1 MVDGAMGTMAEAKRL
16 SSFDVCSGAGGLA
29 LGLEQA
35 GFDPVLLLDN
45 RDVACRTLRANRP
58 GWDVRELDLLEF
70 VPAEHQQVYDIDL
83 LSAGLPRV
91 KASATVNRTRGSD
104 IEFELLKATIMLMH
118 GVQPRALL
126 VENVPD
132 LVTKDAYRAIR
143 EFVGVELDHLGYRY
157 KWFVVNAA
165 DHQVP
170 QNREQGILVALKGDA
185 MEAFE
190 EPKPSLEPPVTVGD
204 ALEDSMKARGWTQAS
219 EWAEQADRL
228 APTLVGGS
236 WERGGPDLG
245 PTGSKRAWAKM
256 GVDGATVADEVP
268 RPDFVWAPDLG
279 RDGMVKLTVEQA
291 ACLQG
296 FPPDWRFEGRKTVR
310 YRQVG
315 HASPPPVAYALGRAI
330 RSALTHDGA

>member
-1 MVDGAMGTMAEAKRL
+1 MGTMPEAERF
-16 SSFDVCSGAGGLA
+16 SSLDVCSGAGGLA

-45 RDVACRTLRANRP
+45 RDVACQTLRANRP
-58 GWDVRELDLLEF
+58 DWDVLELDLLEF
-70 VPAEHQQVYDIDL
+70 VPDEHQQVYDVDL

-104 IEFELLKATIMLMH
+104 IELELLKATIMLMH

-132 LVTKDAYRAIR
+132 LVTKDAYSPIR
-143 EFVGVELDHLGYRY
+143 GFVGTELDHLGYRH

-165 DHQVP
+165 DHGVP
-170 QNREQGILVALKGDA
+170 QSREQGVLVALKGDA
-185 MEAFE
+185 MDAFE
-190 EPKPSLEPPVTVGD
+190 EPEPSLEPPVTVGE
-204 ALEDSMKARGWTQAS
+204 ALEESMRARGWAQAS
-219 EWAEQADRL
+219 EWARYADKL

-256 GVDGATVADEVP
+256 GVDGATVANEVP
-268 RPDFVWAPDLG
+268 GPDFVWDPALG
-279 RDGMVKLTVEQA
+279 REGMVKLTVEQA
-291 ACLQG
+291 ARLQS
-296 FPPDWRFEGRKTVR
+296 FPPDWRFEGRKTAR

-315 HASPPPVAYALGRAI
+315 HASPPPVAHALGCAI
-330 RSALTHDGA
+330 RAALTRGGA

>member
-1 MVDGAMGTMAEAKRL
+1 M
-16 SSFDVCSGAGGLA
+16 
-29 LGLEQA
+29 
-35 GFDPVLLLDN
+35 
-45 RDVACRTLRANRP
+45 
-58 GWDVRELDLLEF
+58 
-70 VPAEHQQVYDIDL
+70 DL

-104 IEFELLKATIMLMH
+104 IELELLKATIMLMH

-132 LVTKDAYRAIR
+132 LVTKDDYSAVR
-143 EFVGVELDHLGYRY
+143 EFVHEELDHLGYRY

-185 MEAFE
+185 IDAFE
-190 EPKPSLEPPVTVGD
+190 VPEPSLEPPVTVGE
-204 ALEDSMKARGWTQAS
+204 ALEESMKARGWAKTS
-219 EWAEQADRL
+219 EWARQANKL

-245 PTGSKRAWAKM
+245 PTGSKQAWAKM
-256 GVDGATVADEVP
+256 GVDGATVANEVP
-268 RPDFVWAPDLG
+268 DSDFVWDPALG

-296 FPPDWRFEGRKTVR
+296 FPPDWRFEGKKTVR

-315 HASPPPVAYALGRAI
+315 HASPPPVARALGLAI
-330 RSALTHDGA
+330 RAALTRGGA